1 MIPVMKPLD
10 LTLLEQLVGRRSLSD
25 VDFVTDL
32 GIDYSTFNQAM
43 SKLVNDGLV
52 EVVSP
57 SSASETVYQ
66 LSSSADAQILRA
78 PTNNRHRR
86 GLAVS

>member
-1 MIPVMKPLD
+1 MKSLD
-10 LTLLEQLVGRRSLSD
+10 QTLLEQLVGRRSLSD

-32 GIDYSTFNQAM
+32 GIDYSTFNQTM
-43 SKLVNDGLV
+43 SRLVDDGLV

-57 SSASETVYQ
+57 ASASETVYQ
-66 LSSSADAQILRA
+66 LASSVEGQNLRA
-78 PTNNRHRR
+78 STNSRRRR